1 MTSHGV
7 NNCLILN
14 LDSRSDLWEKTSTF
28 REKWKKQ
35 NKTVERI
42 SGVSYK
48 NQTNVL
54 LQFIN
59 NNRIN
64 LNGMGFRN
72 NKDSFLGE
80 LGCFMGHYNC
90 WKYIVDNKLNNCLI
104 TEDGIELLR
113 EDFENLKITNSL
125 DILFVNE
132 EMKLDGNNKSLIGYG
147 LQGYIL
153 TKTGAEKLLQ
163 KCYTMFLPI
172 DLQIRHLCNNNDLK
186 YSVIKNSYIKRD
198 HNRMSSIEDKQM
210 NDQLDLNT
218 KQNSNTIIQRIITN
232 LLIKGVNLDEYL

>member
-1 MTSHGV
+1 MTSHSV

-28 REKWKKQ
+28 REKWTKHK
-35 NKTVERI
+35 KTVERI
-42 SGVSYK
+42 SGISYK

-90 WKYIVDNKLNNCLI
+90 WKYIVENKLNNCLVI
-104 TEDGIELLR
+104 EDGIEVLR
-113 EDFENLKITNSL
+113 DDFENLKITNSL

-147 LQGYIL
+147 TQGYIL

-163 KCYTMFLPI
+163 KCYTLFLPI
-172 DLQIRHLCNNNDLK
+172 DLQIRQLCNSNDIK
-186 YSVIKNSYIKRD
+186 YSVIKTPYFKRD
-198 HNRMSSIEDKQM
+198 NNRTSSIDNKIINEET
-210 NDQLDLNT
+210 DLNS
-218 KQNSNTIIQRIITN
+218 KQNSNSIIQRILTN